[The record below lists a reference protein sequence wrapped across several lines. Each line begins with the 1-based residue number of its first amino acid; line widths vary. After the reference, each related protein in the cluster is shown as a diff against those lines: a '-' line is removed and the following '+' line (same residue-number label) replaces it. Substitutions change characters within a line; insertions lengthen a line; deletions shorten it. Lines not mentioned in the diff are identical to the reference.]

1 MPLAALRCLLGYPRG
16 MSDATRIYRS
26 GLGLALLVLAGFLVY
41 WLRPIL
47 TPFLAGALLAY
58 LGDPLARGLQ
68 RLGVNR
74 SVAVSLVF
82 LALSALAAAVV
93 VMLIPLVGRQIGM
106 LQTQLPAML
115 DWAQSRA
122 LPWLEATLGIEPAA
136 LDLDAI
142 RAAISAH
149 WQSTGNVVAALAE
162 RLTRSGLALA
172 GTLASLALVPVV
184 AFYLLRDW
192 DRVLAAA
199 LEAVPGAWR
208 ETTARLASE
217 CDEVVG
223 AFLRGQLLVMI
234 SLGIFY
240 ALGLWLVGLQLG
252 LLIGLLSGLAAV
264 VPYLGFIVG
273 IAVASLA
280 TVFEFSD
287 WLIPLLLVWVV
298 YGAGQVLESAVFTP
312 LFVGDRI
319 GLHPVWVIFAV
330 LAGGQLF
337 GFAGVLLALPVAAV
351 IAVLL
356 RHAHAFVTG

>member
-1 MPLAALRCLLGYPRG
+1 MN
-16 MSDATRIYRS
+16 DATRIYRT
-26 GLGLALLVLAGFLVY
+26 GLGLALLVLAGFLIY

-58 LGDPLARGLQ
+58 LGDPLARRLQ
-68 RLGVNR
+68 RVGLNR
-74 SVAVSLVF
+74 TLAVSLVF
-82 LALSALAAAVV
+82 LGLTAVAAAVV
-93 VMLIPLVGRQIGM
+93 LMFIPLVGRQINM
-106 LQTQLPAML
+106 LQSQLPAML
-115 DWAQSRA
+115 EWAQSQA
-122 LPWLEATLGIEPAA
+122 IPWLEQTLGVDPATFDLAA
-136 LDLDAI
+136 LRTAV
-142 RAAISAH
+142 SEH
-149 WQSTGNVVAALAE
+149 WQSTGNVAAELIQ

-172 GTLASLALVPVV
+172 GALASLALVPVV

-199 LEAVPGAWR
+199 LDTLPPAWR
-208 ETTARLASE
+208 RTAATLARE

-240 ALGLWLVGLQLG
+240 GLGLWLVGVQFG

-273 IAVASLA
+273 IAAASVAVL
-280 TVFEFSD
+280 FQFND

-298 YGAGQVLESAVFTP
+298 YGGGQVLESAVFTP

-319 GLHPVWVIFAV
+319 GLHPVVVIFAV

>member
-1 MPLAALRCLLGYPRG
+1 M
-16 MSDATRIYRS
+16 RIYRT

-58 LGDPLARGLQ
+58 LGDPLTRRLQ
-68 RLGVNR
+68 RLRLNR
-74 SVAVSLVF
+74 TLSVSLVF
-82 LALSALAAAVV
+82 LALTAVTAAIVL
-93 VMLIPLVGRQIGM
+93 MFIPLIGRQINM
-106 LQTQLPAML
+106 LQSQVPAML
-115 DWAQSRA
+115 SWAQSQA
-122 LPWLEATLGIEPAA
+122 IPWLEQTLGIDPAT
-136 LDLDAI
+136 LDLAAI
-142 RAAISAH
+142 RSAISEH
-149 WQSTGNVVAALAE
+149 WQSTGNFAAE
-162 RLTRSGLALA
+162 VIQRLTRSGLALA
-172 GTLASLALVPVV
+172 GALASLALVPVV

-192 DRVLAAA
+192 DTVLAKA
-199 LEAVPGAWR
+199 LETVPPAWR
-208 ETTARLASE
+208 QTTARLARE

-240 ALGLWLVGLQLG
+240 AMGLWLVGIQLG
-252 LLIGLLSGLAAV
+252 LLIGMLSGLAAV

-273 IAVASLA
+273 ITAASIA
-280 TVFEFSD
+280 TVFQFND
-287 WLIPLLLVWVV
+287 WLIPLLLVWIVF
-298 YGAGQVLESAVFTP
+298 GAGQVLESAVFTP

-319 GLHPVWVIFAV
+319 GLHPVVVIFAV

>member
-1 MPLAALRCLLGYPRG
+1 MN
-16 MSDATRIYRS
+16 DAMRIYRS
-26 GLGLALLVLAGFLVY
+26 GLGLALLVLAGFLIY

-58 LGDPLARGLQ
+58 LGDPLTRRLQ
-68 RLGVNR
+68 RLGLNR
-74 SVAVSLVF
+74 TLAVSFVF
-82 LALSALAAAVV
+82 LGLTALTAAVV
-93 VMLIPLVGRQIGM
+93 LMFIPLIGRQINM
-106 LQTQLPAML
+106 LQSQLPAML
-115 DWAQSRA
+115 EWAQSQA
-122 LPWLEATLGIEPAA
+122 IPWLEQTLGVDPATFDLAA
-136 LDLDAI
+136 L
-142 RAAISAH
+142 RTAISEH
-149 WQSTGNVVAALAE
+149 WQSTGNVAAE
-162 RLTRSGLALA
+162 VIQRLTRSGLALA
-172 GTLASLALVPVV
+172 GALASLALVPVV

-199 LEAVPGAWR
+199 LDTLPPAWR
-208 ETTARLASE
+208 ETVARLARE

-240 ALGLWLVGLQLG
+240 GLGLWLVGVQLG

-273 IAVASLA
+273 IAAASVATL
-280 TVFEFSD
+280 FQFNE

-319 GLHPVWVIFAV
+319 GLHPVVVIFAV